1 MRFPLAIF
9 QNLGLPEILII
20 GLVVLLVF
28 GNRLPNVARSLGRSL
43 TEFKKGLREDDAHP
57 KTPPGGDPG
66 SPPR

>member
-43 TEFKKGLREDDAHP
+43 TEFKKGLREDDAHT
-57 KTPPGGDPG
+57 KAPPGGDSG